1 MILSLPRCFRRYSAT
16 SMPSLVMRSTVIV
29 EATDS
34 PVFLSVLPAPLWS
47 HCTMVNI
54 SPGSKEQER
63 PRIRYITWTAVQ
75 KQQHG
80 IAAVLAADRDPLFD
94 STDTDV
100 AAFVGAICEGHW
112 II

>member
-1 MILSLPRCFRRYSAT
+1 MTENYDLVLAQMFPQILSHIYAIPGHAINGHRRSHRFACFSQRSAG
-16 SMPSLVMRSTVIV
+16 
-29 EATDS
+29 
-34 PVFLSVLPAPLWS
+34 APLVPL
-47 HCTMVNI
+47 HYGEVFF
-54 SPGSKEQER
+54 PGSKEQER

-100 AAFVGAICEGHW
+100 AA
-112 II
+112 